1 MIFQGGPDPLSPP
14 LDPCMIGLGYD
25 RFWKP
30 SKHSLSAHHQN
41 SLWIVEWHL
50 AAQPGEWMLAQF
62 YMFSTLVKWELIGE
76 FHISIQINE
85 TDILFNISSDE

>member
-14 LDPCMIGLGYD
+14 LDPCMIGLGYG

-41 SLWIVEWHL
+41 SICIVIWHF
-50 AAQPGEWMLAQF
+50 AGERMLAQF
-62 YMFSTLVKWELIGE
+62 YMFSSLVGTDRR
-76 FHISIQINE
+76 ISLQINE
-85 TDILFNISSDE
+85 TDILFNSSSDE